1 MPFWLFP
8 LNSCILLTK
17 HHKLLLPDVPCSN
30 ARPHVQELMPKPL
43 ALPSLRW
50 PLAALENHGRTVAL
64 HLHASCFAQVRRRQ
78 RCTLVICT
86 LVPTPFRDVFFS
98 PMYFDSFQGNPEYS
112 VFAYVFFDTILGNP
126 KPSLLWQTKMPTKRR
141 SKAILGFRTP
151 NWYLVV
157 VNAASLRAAQ
167 HQSPGKWCANISSMN
182 FMLARSAGCHVVTL
196 KHLYI

>member
-98 PMYFDSFQGNPEYS
+98 PMYFDSFQGNPEHS
-112 VFAYVFFDTILGNP
+112 VLAYVFFWHHFREP
-126 KPSLLWQTKMPTKRR
+126 KAISIVAKENAYQTEEAKPFWASEPQIDISQSWMQHLCELHSTSLLENGVQTSLPWI
-141 SKAILGFRTP
+141 SCWPVLQ
-151 NWYLVV
+151 
-157 VNAASLRAAQ
+157 AA
-167 HQSPGKWCANISSMN
+167 
-182 FMLARSAGCHVVTL
+182 MLLH
-196 KHLYI
+196 